1 MKPFSQSIPGLITPS
16 VFSGSQERITLSSS
30 SGPFFRFFQVC
41 SIFFWYHHLLILSS
55 LANPAPP
62 LPPTPVM
69 IQSFSKPR
77 PLCFRVARAKVTRR
91 SWERGSIF
99 FVPRFRH
106 DVIIIACVAWRFCRE
121 HHWGAKPQTPRGFSA
136 LARLYYLGGPA
147 KYCQNRYATQANVI
161 TTFLFIFVYFVT
173 MVPPLPNSSSA
184 L

>member
-55 LANPAPP
+55 LANPAP
-62 LPPTPVM
+62 LPTPTLVM

-77 PLCFRVARAKVTRR
+77 PLCCRVALAKVTRS
-91 SWERGSIF
+91 SWERSSIF

-106 DVIIIACVAWRFCRE
+106 DVVIIACVAWRFCRE
-121 HHWGAKPQTPRGFSA
+121 LLSGEAPISSRFHCSRPPILLS
-136 LARLYYLGGPA
+136 GPS
-147 KYCQNRYATQANVI
+147 QNRYATQANVI
-161 TTFLFIFVYFVT
+161 TTFLFVLVYFVT
-173 MVPPLPNSSSA
+173 MVPPLPNSSSV

>member
-41 SIFFWYHHLLILSS
+41 PIFFWYHHLLILSS

-62 LPPTPVM
+62 PPPLTPVM

-77 PLCFRVARAKVTRR
+77 PLCFRVARVKVTRS

-121 HHWGAKPQTPRGFSA
+121 LLSGEAPISSLFHCSRPPILLSA
-136 LARLYYLGGPA
+136 PS
-147 KYCQNRYATQANVI
+147 QNRYATQANVI
-161 TTFLFIFVYFVT
+161 TTFLFLLVYFVT
-173 MVPPLPNSSSA
+173 MVPPLPNSSSV